1 METKAKELYLNVSFN
16 NNNNDNFD
24 EFFENRSLKIVG
36 VVSACFSMPV
46 IFFLCSGIIWYERFG
61 SGNQSNVHVSLGGCV
76 VDVFTSI
83 L

>member
-1 METKAKELYLNVSFN
+1 METKAKELYLNVSYN
-16 NNNNDNFD
+16 NNIDNFD
-24 EFFENRSLKIVG
+24 EFFENRSLKVVG

-61 SGNQSNVHVSLGGCV
+61 SGNESTLYISFWGYGSM
-76 VDVFTSI
+76 FFFSI

>member
-16 NNNNDNFD
+16 NKNDNFD
-24 EFFENRSLKIVG
+24 EFFENRSLKVVG

-61 SGNQSNVHVSLGGCV
+61 SGNQSTLYISLEGYV
-76 VDVFTSI
+76 VNIS
-83 L
+83 